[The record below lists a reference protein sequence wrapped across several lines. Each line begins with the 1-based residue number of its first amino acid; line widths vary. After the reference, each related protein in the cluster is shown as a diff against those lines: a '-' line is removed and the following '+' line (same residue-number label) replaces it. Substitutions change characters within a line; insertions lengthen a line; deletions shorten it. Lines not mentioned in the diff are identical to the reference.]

1 MQARKRDG
9 KQCFNKK
16 VRVLE
21 KQPRTHVTCCLGKE
35 LLSVI
40 IWRCQPVSKW
50 ATLYAYNRKH
60 LSNQAVSRL
69 ELVDSL
75 KSVTD
80 YLFICT
86 SFLQG
91 GEIT

>member
-35 LLSVI
+35 LLSVLLFGDANLS
-40 IWRCQPVSKW
+40 QNGP
-50 ATLYAYNRKH
+50 LYMH
-60 LSNQAVSRL
+60 
-69 ELVDSL
+69 
-75 KSVTD
+75 
-80 YLFICT
+80 
-86 SFLQG
+86 
-91 GEIT
+91 ITESI